1 MEKDELD
8 LMDENILE
16 EGLKNIKLEIE
27 NKCEGI
33 LFLIRFF
40 IF

>member
-8 LMDENILE
+8 NIEENTLE
-16 EGLKNIKLEIE
+16 ADFKNLKIEIE

-33 LFLIRFF
+33 KL
-40 IF
+40 

>member
-8 LMDENILE
+8 LIDENTLE
-16 EGLKNIKLEIE
+16 EDLKNVKLEIE

-33 LFLIRFF
+33 SIFIRFF